1 MKAGGKVALGAVGA
15 LAVLVGVVAV
25 KTATFTPPAAVDLAS
40 VRLAP
45 PVTIN
50 QDAAARH
57 LSEAIR
63 FRTVSNQNN
72 ADNDLTQWDALQ
84 RWLITTYPAAN
95 AAMQREV
102 VAGHTL
108 IYTWPGSDA
117 ALKPVVLMAH
127 QDVVPVTPGS
137 EGDWSHPPFD
147 GVIADNAVWGRGAVD
162 DKGSLVALFEG
173 IDALAAS
180 GFKPRRTIIIV
191 SGHDEEVGGSGA
203 QAAAAALKARGVSAE
218 FVLDEGMV
226 TVKDFALVNRPVAI
240 IGIAEKGYATLRVTA
255 PAEGGHSSA
264 PPEDTGVEVLAKA
277 ILAITDNPDPMRFE
291 GPGADMIRAMA
302 PQAPLMTRVAVANDW
317 LFGPLIVRQIGAIPA
332 GAATLHTTAA
342 PTMLR
347 GSPKENV
354 LPQDASAWIN
364 YRIAPHETM
373 DTVIA
378 RARAAVKGLP
388 VRVAWEGH
396 ANNPSPVSST
406 QSEGWR
412 MVAALA
418 SENGTIP
425 VAPGIVTAATDS
437 RFMTP
442 IARDIYRYQP
452 IQVTMDTAKMIHG
465 TNEHMSLD
473 NLARMTRFYAR
484 LVASVAG

>member
-1 MKAGGKVALGAVGA
+1 
-15 LAVLVGVVAV
+15 
-25 KTATFTPPAAVDLAS
+25 
-40 VRLAP
+40 
-45 PVTIN
+45 
-50 QDAAARH
+50 
-57 LSEAIR
+57 
-63 FRTVSNQNN
+63 
-72 ADNDLTQWDALQ
+72 
-84 RWLITTYPAAN
+84 
-95 AAMQREV
+95 
-102 VAGHTL
+102 
-108 IYTWPGSDA
+108 
-117 ALKPVVLMAH
+117 
-127 QDVVPVTPGS
+127 
-137 EGDWSHPPFD
+137 
-147 GVIADNAVWGRGAVD
+147 
-162 DKGSLVALFEG
+162 
-173 IDALAAS
+173 
-180 GFKPRRTIIIV
+180 
-191 SGHDEEVGGSGA
+191 
-203 QAAAAALKARGVSAE
+203 
-218 FVLDEGMV
+218 MV

-255 PAEGGHSSA
+255 PATGGHSSA

-277 ILAITDNPDPMRFE
+277 ILAITDNPDPLRFD
-291 GPGADMIRAMA
+291 GPGADMVRNLA
-302 PQAPLMTRVAVANDW
+302 PYTPLSTRVAIANDW
-317 LFGPLIVRQIGAIPA
+317 LFSPLIVRQIGAIPT

-406 QSEGWR
+406 QSDSWR
-412 MVAALA
+412 TLAALA

-425 VAPGIVTAATDS
+425 VTPGLVTAATDS

-452 IQVTMDTAKMIHG
+452 IQVTMDTVKMIHG

-473 NLARMTRFYAR
+473 NLARMTRFYAQ
-484 LVASVAG
+484 LVATVGQ